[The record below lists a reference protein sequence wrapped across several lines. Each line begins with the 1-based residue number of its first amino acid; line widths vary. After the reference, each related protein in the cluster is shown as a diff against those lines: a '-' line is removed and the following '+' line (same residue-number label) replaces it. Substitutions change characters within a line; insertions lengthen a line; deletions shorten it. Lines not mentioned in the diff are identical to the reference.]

1 MLVKNQSNIVPSLAS
16 SVLFDISEDGALLI
30 SNTKHCIHAQLSRDA
45 FILLNSVDGN
55 RSIEEIINFVTNN
68 APTKEDIAN
77 ITSFIVSEI
86 KRGIFITNLKNN
98 HNAKSTKSI
107 NILSSKTISS
117 ITKKLHW
124 TFSKEFVLT
133 FYLFFCIVS
142 ACCFIGI
149 INIPQESNGVNN
161 YWITISCSL
170 LIVILHEVGHCT
182 ALSIYGLKTN
192 GIGMEL
198 YLLIPVV
205 YSDVSNAWRLSNKK
219 RMVVDAGGFHF
230 QAVTTLLLLCVSIVT
245 ASREVYE
252 AVIFSLVLFCFNINP
267 FIKSDGYWIAC
278 DFFNIENLQQA
289 AYKGLRDIVTKKG
302 CQSYNIWLIVFAV
315 IQLLILV
322 GIYSSFIFECM
333 GLLNRGISSPNQSVI
348 SFVNTL
354 DFVEWEYMAI
364 TLIYTYILLK
374 RILNMALPYLASIR
388 LRV

>member
-1 MLVKNQSNIVPSLAS
+1 MVD
-16 SVLFDISEDGALLI
+16 SVSFSINEDGASLI
-30 SNTKHCIHAQLSRDA
+30 SNTKFCIHAQLSNDA
-45 FILLNSVDGN
+45 FRLLNAVDGN
-55 RSIEEIINFVTNN
+55 RSIEGIINFVTNET
-68 APTKEDIAN
+68 PTKEDVEN
-77 ITSFIVSEI
+77 ITSFIISEI
-86 KRGIFITNLKNN
+86 KRGIFITNIENGN
-98 HNAKSTKSI
+98 SAKKVKGI
-107 NILSSKTISS
+107 NILSNETVYLV
-117 ITKKLHW
+117 TKNLHW
-124 TFSKEFVLT
+124 TFSKEFVFS
-133 FYLFFCIVS
+133 FYLFFCIILT
-142 ACCFIGI
+142 CCFTGI
-149 INIPQESNGVNN
+149 MDIPEESSGDSN
-161 YWITISCSL
+161 YWITLLCSS
-170 LIVILHEVGHCT
+170 LIVVLHEIGHCT
-182 ALSIYGLKTN
+182 ALSTYGLKTN

-198 YLLIPVV
+198 YLLMPVV